1 MVTSHPADVGGTPG
15 AEAMVRHRL
24 FIDNNPPTVYNER
37 REAGAG
43 VCSNQVISRV
53 IVSVRG
59 AGGDTRTGSPGD
71 SPPHSDIVTH
81 VT

>member
-1 MVTSHPADVGGTPG
+1 MLQLGSAFGQT
-15 AEAMVRHRL
+15 RL

-53 IVSVRG
+53 TISVRDT
-59 AGGDTRTGSPGD
+59 GGDTRTGSLVIARR
-71 SPPHSDIVTH
+71 HNF
-81 VT
+81 